1 MIEEVPKGAALLRG
15 GNMSVCE
22 GGREGGRGPRVNI
35 KSERRGKGKKN
46 SHHRKRSYLL
56 MEGIQTPEISPR

>member
-22 GGREGGRGPRVNI
+22 GEGEHSALNQHMI
-35 KSERRGKGKKN
+35 LKWDNAS
-46 SHHRKRSYLL
+46 
-56 MEGIQTPEISPR
+56 